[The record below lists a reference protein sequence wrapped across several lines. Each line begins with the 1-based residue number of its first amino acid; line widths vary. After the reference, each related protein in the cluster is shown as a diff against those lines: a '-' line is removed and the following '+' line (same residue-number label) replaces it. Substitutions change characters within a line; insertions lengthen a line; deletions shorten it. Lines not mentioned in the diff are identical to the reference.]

1 VTRRSSG
8 RCIAALCSVA
18 LATLAPIMPTTTLAA
33 QATRTPAN
41 TARVVSLSAAVTEIL
56 YAIGAQG
63 SLVAVAQGVHF
74 PEAVQQLPHVGAA
87 RTLAAEPVLAHRP
100 TLVLADSGVPAAT
113 VAQLRGAGVRVELF
127 GGDASAQV
135 VPRIRAVGTA
145 VGRPAEAAAL
155 ADRVSR
161 ELAALP
167 RAVPTDAPRV
177 LFVYAR
183 GAGTAFVAGE
193 ATTAHDLLQLAGLRN
208 AIRGVQGFRPL
219 TAEAVAA
226 SGAEVIVLPERGL
239 SSVGGAAGLLNLPG
253 IAQTPAG
260 RQRRIVTLDDQLL
273 LSFGPRTAQ
282 AALALRDAVR
292 SRLAIAP

>member
-1 VTRRSSG
+1 MSG
-8 RCIAALCSVA
+8 RRQ
-18 LATLAPIMPTTTLAA
+18 P
-33 QATRTPAN
+33 ATRALGAVAAGLLLSTSLHAQRAKGVPD
-41 TARVVSLSAAVTEIL
+41 TRIVSLSAAVTEIL
-56 YAIGAQG
+56 YELGAQEAI
-63 SLVAVAQGVHF
+63 VAVAQGVHH
-74 PEAVQQLPHVGAA
+74 PAAVQRLPHVGAA
-87 RTLAAEPVLAHRP
+87 RTLAAEPVLSHRP

-113 VAQLRGAGVRVELF
+113 VAQLRAAGVRVELF
-127 GGDASAQV
+127 SGDAAAQV
-135 VPRIRAVGTA
+135 VPRIRAVGA
-145 VGRPAEAAAL
+145 VVGRATQANAL

-167 RAVPTDAPRV
+167 NTVPATAPRV

-193 ATTAHDLLQLAGLRN
+193 DTNMHDLLQLAGLRN
-208 AIRGVQGFRPL
+208 AVRGVSGFRPL

-226 SGAEVIVLPERGL
+226 SAADVIVLPERGL
-239 SSVGGAAGLLNLPG
+239 ASVGGAAGLVALPG

-282 AALALRDAVR
+282 AARALREAV
-292 SRLAIAP
+292 LTQVTAQH